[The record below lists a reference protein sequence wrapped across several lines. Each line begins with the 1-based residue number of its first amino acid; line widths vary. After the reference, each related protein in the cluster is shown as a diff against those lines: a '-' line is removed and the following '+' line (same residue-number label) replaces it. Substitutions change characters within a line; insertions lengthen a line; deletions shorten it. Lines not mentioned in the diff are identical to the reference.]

1 MVQAYLGLGSNIGNR
16 YKQLMQAIDIL
27 DHFDGIKV
35 TQVSPIYETAPVG
48 YTEQP
53 QFLNLCVEINTQ
65 LIPRELLNC
74 CLETEKQLHRVR
86 EVRWGPRTLDV
97 DILLYGDDIIEL
109 DQLTIPHPRMTER
122 AFVLIPLNDI
132 ASTKI
137 EPHSKQT
144 IGNLVKADD
153 SVKKYKQ

>member
-53 QFLNLCVEINTQ
+53 QF
-65 LIPRELLNC
+65 
-74 CLETEKQLHRVR
+74 
-86 EVRWGPRTLDV
+86 
-97 DILLYGDDIIEL
+97 
-109 DQLTIPHPRMTER
+109 
-122 AFVLIPLNDI
+122 
-132 ASTKI
+132 
-137 EPHSKQT
+137 
-144 IGNLVKADD
+144 
-153 SVKKYKQ
+153 